1 MSCRELVK
9 NLNALF
15 EFLHKMY
22 EINCGGCCYVAYLIA
37 KRLEDRYIDFS
48 LRIYDY
54 DLDYT
59 DEELYDAIKS
69 KKDVY
74 PIKSNTASHYSII
87 TKFGE
92 INPDADSNSDY
103 FHVDVPGINSKDLQ
117 YIYKTGNWNISYNT
131 TNSIFVTKFIDILFK
146 QFDNERSKM

>member
-9 NLNALF
+9 NLNTLF

-54 DLDYT
+54 NLDYT

-92 INPDADSNSDY
+92 
-103 FHVDVPGINSKDLQ
+103 INSKDLQ